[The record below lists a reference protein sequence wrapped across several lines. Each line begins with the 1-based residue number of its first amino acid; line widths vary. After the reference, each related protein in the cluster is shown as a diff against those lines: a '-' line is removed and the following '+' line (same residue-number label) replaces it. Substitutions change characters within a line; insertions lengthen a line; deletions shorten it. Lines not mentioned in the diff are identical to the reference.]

1 MESQINP
8 EQNNQRKH
16 LSFVEK
22 IYCISYKT
30 RPFTKR
36 IKESTK
42 KDRITHKEGTA
53 SQHRRGIAEGIIS
66 LNVRMRFKNV

>member
-42 KDRITHKEGTA
+42 KDRITQKEGTA
-53 SQHRRGIAEGIIS
+53 SHIAEG
-66 LNVRMRFKNV
+66 LPKE

>member
-22 IYCISYKT
+22 KSIVYRIKLV
-30 RPFTKR
+30 PLQKR
-36 IKESTK
+36 IEEGTK
-42 KDRITHKEGTA
+42 KDR
-53 SQHRRGIAEGIIS
+53 SYNPHRRDSEPTSPKDRRRNNKLECSNA
-66 LNVRMRFKNV
+66 L

>member
-22 IYCISYKT
+22 IYCISIKLV
-30 RPFTKR
+30 PLQKR
-36 IKESTK
+36 IEEGTK
-42 KDRITHKEGTA
+42 KDRITHKEGMRNA
-53 SQHRRGIAEGIIS
+53 LMCFS
-66 LNVRMRFKNV
+66 LD